1 MNNAYVVS
9 IVSRGQS
16 RNDIVVIPRRSSGPV
31 GAAASEPPVKI
42 VVHVIGPSAES
53 APTGYR
59 NVIFGDEIDI
69 VDGHE
74 ASQTTINRRPVLDS
88 GLKRQLMRSAVTAIP
103 NTSVNLKLV
112 NNERQFTQI

>member
-1 MNNAYVVS
+1 M
-9 IVSRGQS
+9 
-16 RNDIVVIPRRSSGPV
+16 IPRRSSGPV

-53 APTGYR
+53 AVEIAVAPTGYR

-74 ASQTTINRRPVLDS
+74 ASQTTIDRRPVLDG
-88 GLKRQLMRSAVTAIP
+88 GLKRQLMRLAVTAISD
-103 NTSVNLKLV
+103 T
-112 NNERQFTQI
+112 